1 MIIEKLADIGT
12 NYDGVL
18 CDLWGCLHNGVEA
31 HPAAVAALQD
41 FRTNGGKVLLL
52 TNSPRLSPAVAE
64 QIARLGAPENCY
76 DEIATSGDATR
87 AAIEAT
93 MTGKKFCLIAPEGE
107 RQGGFL
113 EGLDIEITPIE
124 QAEAILVL
132 GPRDD
137 RTETPENYRLE
148 IAYGVNEGLPLYCAN
163 PDIVVDHGDTR
174 IYCAGAIAQAYEE
187 AGGTAHYFG
196 KPHPPVYDIA
206 RERLAI
212 HDNSRLL
219 AIGDGIHTDIQG
231 AVGEGIDA
239 LFITGGLAAAETGT
253 EDQPDPDKLERFLSQ
268 AGMTPRYSMGALR

>member
-1 MIIEKLADIGT
+1 MCISD
-12 NYDGVL
+12 
-18 CDLWGCLHNGVEA
+18 
-31 HPAAVAALQD
+31 
-41 FRTNGGKVLLL
+41 
-52 TNSPRLSPAVAE
+52 S
-64 QIARLGAPENCY
+64 
-76 DEIATSGDATR
+76 
-87 AAIEAT
+87 
-93 MTGKKFCLIAPEGE
+93 
-107 RQGGFL
+107 
-113 EGLDIEITPIE
+113 
-124 QAEAILVL
+124 
-132 GPRDD
+132 
-137 RTETPENYRLE
+137 
-148 IAYGVNEGLPLYCAN
+148 
-163 PDIVVDHGDTR
+163 

-212 HDNSRLL
+212 HDNGRLL